1 MKNWVSTLAA
11 GITGGVVVLAATHF
25 LVPQPLASD
34 TLKNSAKNPYAQ
46 ETGYFGKP
54 KAAFD
59 FTDAAAKTMSAVVH
73 IRSKSTP
80 VAAGGRGMAD
90 DDFYEYFF
98 GGRGGGGVQE
108 GIGSGVIIR
117 KDGYIV
123 TNNHVVKD
131 AGSLEVTL
139 YDKRKYKAVVV
150 GTDPTTDLAVI
161 KIELKEDLPVLDL
174 ADSDEA
180 RVGEWVLAVGNPL
193 NLSSTVTAGI
203 VSAKGRNIH
212 LLDKQG
218 AIESFI
224 QTDAAVNPGNSGGAL
239 VDVNGKLLGINVAIA
254 SQTGRYEGYAFAIP
268 ANLVKKVVEDI
279 IEVGSPQRGYLG
291 VSIQDMDSDL
301 AKEVGTALTNGAYID
316 RVTPGGGAEAAGIKP
331 GDIIVGVNGKN
342 IESSAA
348 LQEIVGRGYPGDSYA
363 VTVDRKGVK
372 KEINVKLKR

>member
-1 MKNWVSTLAA
+1 MKTWVSTLAA
-11 GITGGVVVLAATHF
+11 GIAGGTVVLAATHF
-25 LVPQPLASD
+25 LTPQLSAVDSLK
-34 TLKNSAKNPYAQ
+34 TNGKNSYAQ
-46 ETGYFGKP
+46 EVGFFGKP

-73 IRSKSTP
+73 IRAKSSP
-80 VAAGGRGMAD
+80 AANGGRGMAD

-98 GGRGGGGVQE
+98 GGRGGGVQE

-131 AGSLEVTL
+131 ATSLEVTL
-139 YDKRKYKAVVV
+139 YDKRKYKAVIV

-212 LLDKQG
+212 LLEKQG

-268 ANLVKKVVEDI
+268 ANLVKKVVDDI
-279 IEVGSPQRGYLG
+279 IEVGSPQRGFLG
-291 VSIQDMDSDL
+291 VGIQDMDSDL
-301 AKEVGTALTNGAYID
+301 AKEVGTTITNGAYID
-316 RVTPGGGAEAAGIKP
+316 KVLPGGGAEAGGVKA
-331 GDIIVGVNGKN
+331 GDIIVGINGKP
-342 IESSAA
+342 IESSAE

-372 KEINVKLKR
+372 KELNVKLKR

>member
-1 MKNWVSTLAA
+1 MSTLAA
-11 GITGGVVVLAATHF
+11 GITGGAVVLAATHF
-25 LVPQPLASD
+25 LTPQL
-34 TLKNSAKNPYAQ
+34 SAVDSTKTGQKNPYAQ
-46 ETGYFGKP
+46 EAGYFGKP
-54 KAAFD
+54 KAPFD

-73 IRSKSTP
+73 IRSKSSP
-80 VAAGGRGMAD
+80 VTGGRGMAD

-98 GGRGGGGVQE
+98 GGRGGVQE

-131 AGSLEVTL
+131 ATSLEVTL
-139 YDKRKYKAVVV
+139 YDKRKYKATVV

-212 LLDKQG
+212 LLEKQG
-218 AIESFI
+218 SIESFI

-254 SQTGRYEGYAFAIP
+254 SQTGRYEGYSFAIP
-268 ANLVKKVVEDI
+268 ANLVHKVVEDI
-279 IEVGSPQRGYLG
+279 IEYGAPQRGFLG
-291 VSIQDMDSDL
+291 VGIQDMDSDL
-301 AKEVGTALTNGAYID
+301 AKEIGTDITNGAYID
-316 RVTPGGGAEAAGIKP
+316 RVTAGGGAEAAGVKV
-331 GDIIVGVNGKN
+331 GDIITDVNGKP
-342 IESSAA
+342 IESSAG
-348 LQEIVGRGYPGDSYA
+348 LQEIVGRGRPGDSYA
-363 VTVDRKGVK
+363 ITVNRKGAK
-372 KEINVKLKR
+372 KELTVKLKR

>member
-1 MKNWVSTLAA
+1 MKTWMSTLAA
-11 GITGGVVVLAATHF
+11 GIIGGAVVLAATHF
-25 LVPQPLASD
+25 LTPQLSAVD
-34 TLKNSAKNPYAQ
+34 TLKTGSKNLYAQ
-46 ETGYFGKP
+46 EAGYFGKP
-54 KAAFD
+54 KAPFD
-59 FTDAAAKTMSAVVH
+59 FTEAAAKTMSAVVH
-73 IRSKSTP
+73 IRSKSSP
-80 VAAGGRGMAD
+80 VGAGGRGMAD

-98 GGRGGGGVQE
+98 GGRGGGVQE

-131 AGSLEVTL
+131 ATSLEVTL
-139 YDKRKYKAVVV
+139 YDKRKYKATVV

-212 LLDKQG
+212 LIEKQG
-218 AIESFI
+218 SIESFI

-254 SQTGRYEGYAFAIP
+254 SQTGRYEGYSFAIP
-268 ANLVKKVVEDI
+268 ANLVHKVVEDI
-279 IEVGSPQRGYLG
+279 IEYGAPQRGFLG
-291 VSIQDMDSDL
+291 VGIQDMDSDL
-301 AKEVGTALTNGAYID
+301 AKEIGTDITNGAYID
-316 RVTPGGGAEAAGIKP
+316 RVTAGGGGESGGIKI
-331 GDIIVGVNGKN
+331 GDIITEVNGKS
-342 IESSAA
+342 IESSAE
-348 LQEIVGRGYPGDSYA
+348 LQEIVGRGRPGDSYA
-363 VTVDRKGVK
+363 ITVNRKGAK
-372 KEINVKLKR
+372 KELTVKLKR

>member
-1 MKNWVSTLAA
+1 MKTWISTLAA
-11 GITGGVVVLAATHF
+11 GITGGAVVLAATHF
-25 LVPQPLASD
+25 LTPTPTAAGD
-34 TLKNSAKNPYAQ
+34 TTKTNAKNNFAQ
-46 ETGYFGKP
+46 EAGYFGKP
-54 KAAFD
+54 KAPFD

-73 IRSKSTP
+73 IRAKSSP
-80 VAAGGRGMAD
+80 APARGGTMAD

-98 GGRGGGGVQE
+98 GGRGGVQE

-139 YDKRKYKAVVV
+139 FDKRKYKATVI

-161 KIELKEDLPVLDL
+161 KIDLKEELPVLDL

-212 LLDKQG
+212 LIEKQG
-218 AIESFI
+218 SIESFI

-254 SQTGRYEGYAFAIP
+254 SQTGRYEGYSFAIP
-268 ANLVKKVVEDI
+268 ANLVNKVVEDI
-279 IEVGSPQRGYLG
+279 IEYGAPQRGFLG
-291 VSIQDMDSDL
+291 VGIQDMDSDL
-301 AKEVGTALTNGAYID
+301 AKEIGTTITNGAYID
-316 RVTPGGGAEAAGIKP
+316 RVTAGGGAEAGGIKT
-331 GDIIVGVNGKN
+331 GDIVTGINGKA
-342 IESSAA
+342 IESSAE
-348 LQEIVGRGYPGDSYA
+348 LQEIVGRGRPGDSYT
-363 VTVDRKGVK
+363 VTVDRKGTK
-372 KEINVKLKR
+372 KDLTVKLKR

>member
-11 GITGGVVVLAATHF
+11 GITGGAVVLAATHF
-25 LVPQPLASD
+25 LAPQVSAVD
-34 TLKNSAKNPYAQ
+34 TLKNNSKTSFAQ
-46 ETGYFGKP
+46 EAGYFGKP

-73 IRSKSTP
+73 IRSKSNP
-80 VAAGGRGMAD
+80 VAGGGRGMAD

-98 GGRGGGGVQE
+98 GGRGGVQE

-131 AGSLEVTL
+131 AGTLEVTL
-139 YDKRKYKAVVV
+139 YDKRKFKAVVV

-161 KIELKEDLPVLDL
+161 KIDMKEDLPVLDL

-279 IEVGSPQRGYLG
+279 IEVGSPQRGFLG
-291 VSIQDMDSDL
+291 VGIQDMDSDL
-301 AKEVGTALTNGAYID
+301 AKEIGTSITNGAYIEK
-316 RVTPGGGAEAAGIKP
+316 VTPGGGAEAAGIKP
-331 GDIIVGVNGKN
+331 GDIIVGVNGKT